1 MEARL
6 SLNPMLPIIE
16 GLLFAAGDEGLDARQ
31 LAEVLEISASAAREL
46 VDSLRRNLK
55 ETGRGVQIVELA
67 GSFQMTTIAEHAPY
81 FEKLAESPSRSSLS
95 QASLE
100 TLSIIAYRQPIT
112 RVEIE
117 EIRGVKC
124 DRALQTLAAKELIEE
139 TGRAEAVGRPIL
151 YGTTKQFLDYFGLSR
166 LEELPDSSIF
176 EQALDLEEEDR
187 LLFDRAQAKQITFED
202 LAAAP
207 GSEELAQELEAL
219 EESFQALEG
228 EPPLVKPDEE

>member
-1 MEARL
+1 MVPRL
-6 SLNPMLPIIE
+6 PVSPMLPIIE

-31 LAEVLEISASAAREL
+31 LAEVLEISAAAAREL
-46 VDSLRRNLK
+46 VESLRLNLK

-67 GSFQMTTIAEHAPY
+67 GSYQMTTVPEHAPY

-100 TLSIIAYRQPIT
+100 TLSIVAYRQPIT

-124 DRALQTLAAKELIEE
+124 DRALQTLVAKELIEE

-151 YGTTKQFLDYFGLSR
+151 YGTTKPFLDYFGLSS
-166 LEELPDSSIF
+166 LEDLPDSSLF
-176 EQALDLEEEDR
+176 GQTLDLEEEAR
-187 LLFDRAQAKQITFED
+187 LLFERPEAKQLTFED
-202 LAAAP
+202 VADSGETEAFDR
-207 GSEELAQELEAL
+207 EFEAL
-219 EESFQALEG
+219 ADSFLALDSSANSEAEE
-228 EPPLVKPDEE
+228 D